1 METLFVTKEKKVLAI
16 QITSSVSIRTLKQF
30 FDEIGYE
37 LVRVK
42 KVSESPFI
50 EYTTY
55 YLLDLVHNEKEITVM
70 AKLDSYISFENGKI
84 VNKELREFEENFE
97 PIEPILQE
105 LENEMFQS

>member
-1 METLFVTKEKKVLAI
+1 MEFKKKVLIVEAI

-55 YLLDLVHNEKEITVM
+55 YLLDLVHNEKETTVM